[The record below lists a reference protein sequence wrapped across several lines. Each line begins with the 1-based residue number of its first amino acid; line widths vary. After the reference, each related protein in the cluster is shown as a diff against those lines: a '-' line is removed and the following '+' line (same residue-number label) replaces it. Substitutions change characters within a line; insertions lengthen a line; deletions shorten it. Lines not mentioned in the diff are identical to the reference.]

1 MNTNKLALRV
11 RKIVS
16 ADSTNTVYNDA
27 VLTLQDGTI
36 QSIQPFDAPAWEQLT
51 CQKIDLG
58 GRVLIP
64 GFVQTH
70 IHLCQTLF
78 RGLADDMELLDWL
91 QKRIFPCENSHDPK
105 SLQAA
110 AALGIFELTAGGT
123 TTILDM
129 GTMRHQEVVFNEL
142 ITSGMR
148 AVAGKCMIDENDLY
162 PDFKSSTA
170 DELRYTNDL
179 ASSFHNFD
187 NGRIKYGFAPRF
199 VLSCSENL
207 LIETKQMMRDFA
219 GSIYHTHSSENKN
232 EIAEV
237 RRRHNRENIDY
248 FNHIHALDSYTVLA
262 HCVHVNEKE
271 IGLLKS
277 TETRVSH
284 CPSSN
289 LKLASGIAPIL
300 RYLQEGIHVS
310 LGADGAPC
318 NNTLSAFNEMR
329 LAALLQKPFHGPTV
343 MDAKTVFRLATIE
356 GAKAL
361 HIDDVV
367 GSIEPGKKADFCTI
381 DLESPLFSVSES
393 DDALYSNI
401 VYAATSQ
408 QVQDVMINGKWI
420 VRDKVHQIYD
430 SNKVYETAKEQL
442 QAVVQRAQI

>member
-1 MNTNKLALRV
+1 MSNCFIHAA
-11 RKIVS
+11 KIVTANTS
-16 ADSTNTVYNDA
+16 DKIYSDS
-27 VLTLQDGTI
+27 VLHVENGIIQTI
-36 QSIQPFDAPAWEQLT
+36 EPFDSEKW
-51 CQKIDLG
+51 QKYSGEKIELG
-58 GRVLIP
+58 TKILIP

-91 QKRIFPCENSHDPK
+91 QKRIFPCENAHNED
-105 SLQAA
+105 SLRAA
-110 AALGIFELTAGGT
+110 AALGIYELTKGGT

-129 GTMRHQEVVFNEL
+129 GTMRHQNIIFDEL

-162 PDFKSSTA
+162 PAFKSTTA
-170 DELRYTNDL
+170 AELKDTYEL

-187 NGRIKYGFAPRF
+187 DGRIRYGFAPRF
-199 VLSCSENL
+199 VLSCSEAL
-207 LIETKQMMRDFA
+207 LKETKEMMANFT

-248 FNHIHALDSYTVLA
+248 FNHIQALDDHTVLA

-271 IGLLKS
+271 MGILRDTG
-277 TETRVSH
+277 TRVSH

-289 LKLASGIAPIL
+289 LKLASGIAPI
-300 RYLQEGIHVS
+300 RRFLQEGIHVS

-356 GAKAL
+356 GARAL
-361 HIDDVV
+361 HLDSIV
-367 GSIEPGKKADFCTI
+367 GSLEPGKKADLCSI
-381 DLESPLFSVSES
+381 DLQSPVFSVSES
-393 DDALYSNI
+393 DDAIYSNI
-401 VYAATSQ
+401 VYAATANTVS
-408 QVQDVMINGKWI
+408 DVMING
-420 VRDKVHQIYD
+420 
-430 SNKVYETAKEQL
+430 
-442 QAVVQRAQI
+442 